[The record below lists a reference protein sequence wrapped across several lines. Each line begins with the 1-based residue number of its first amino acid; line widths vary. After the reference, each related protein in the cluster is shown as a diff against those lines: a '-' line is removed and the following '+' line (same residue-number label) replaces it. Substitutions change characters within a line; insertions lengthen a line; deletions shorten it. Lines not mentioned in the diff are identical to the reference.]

1 VTTLAA
7 LLALLALALG
17 ALLLRALAQNRDL
30 GARLRAGGRPVL
42 PLLARALLRWSP
54 LGLVILV
61 LAFSANRLGAAAV
74 GLAYRVTA
82 LDAYCE
88 VRDIVAPLV
97 IPCTGLARRLMP
109 GVLAPS
115 DFADDV
121 DRMVSD
127 RFRQA
132 RLALLERSPAQL
144 RTQSANRAEFYRRLS
159 AQAVL
164 DLERAPEDDAEVVAL
179 KDELRH
185 VLRTPPAPAANLLDL
200 LRFRQQRDARTQRL
214 RLLTSRLQARREEV
228 NERAYGGIPRAEQG
242 RRWLR
247 HRISHA
253 LALGAARPDADMHVA
268 LARLGASPV
277 ADEEDARIV
286 RQGALALLA
295 KHEALAASVLRRELA
310 RESGAGAVAI
320 ALAPARHCAVTGVSA
335 EPVPCLDALVDSEPL
350 RLRPIGFR
358 RSVRRSIDRWHAE
371 AVRDGARRLGA
382 LGRGVDAVALD
393 DARMRRAIAASV
405 PARLVLGRADCGW
418 WRPHGCLANAAVDAV
433 EEGAD
438 RALATARA
446 ESGLPERVRAA
457 TTTLD
462 QRIGAELLGLDAR
475 LETTRAALQNYAKR
489 FFLVGDLLRLVGW
502 LLLALLVLKSLLYVL
517 SLELF
522 HADERLRVG
531 FADAVPIE
539 GDYRSGRRI
548 SIDRSFGEALVTRKQ
563 LSNADNAIRFA
574 PWPLSAPLARILRG
588 RYFLFTRGRYLSDAG
603 SVEPTTGAPAAAGA
617 PGMIAS
623 APGGQSIVEWR
634 MQPGEEVVFRY
645 QDFFGASENVELRSE
660 LSFRVS
666 TLLLGRIV
674 FRYAR
679 CRAGEGRLLLRADVE
694 DVDQRQVR
702 ALPPERMIAWSRHAQ
717 FTVHSGRGAWQTLW
731 NGYTLVRA
739 DRPGGPDGLIVVSS
753 EEAASN
759 LGSIRFLRRIASAIF

>member
-1 VTTLAA
+1 MTTLAV
-7 LLALLALALG
+7 LLALLALGLA
-17 ALLLRALAQNRDL
+17 ALLLRAVVQNRDL

-42 PLLARALLRWSP
+42 PMLGRTLLRWSP
-54 LGLVILV
+54 LGVVILL
-61 LAFSANRLGAAAV
+61 LAVSANRLGAAAV
-74 GLAYRVTA
+74 GLVYRVTA

-88 VRDIVAPLV
+88 VRGIAAPLV
-97 IPCTGLARRLMP
+97 IPCTGLGRRLAP
-109 GVLAPS
+109 GVLAPA

-132 RLALLERSPAQL
+132 RLALLDRSPEQL
-144 RTQSANRAEFYRRLS
+144 RTQAANRNAFYARLS

-164 DLERAPEDDAEVVAL
+164 GLEPAPEDDAEVVAL

-185 VLRTPPAPAANLLDL
+185 LLRTPPPPAANLLDL

-214 RLLTSRLQARREEV
+214 RLLTARLQARREEV
-228 NERAYGGIPRAEQG
+228 NERAYGGIARAEQG
-242 RRWLR
+242 RLWLR
-247 HRISHA
+247 HRMSHA
-253 LALGAARPDADMHVA
+253 LALGAAPPDADTHVA
-268 LARLGASPV
+268 LARLGAGPV
-277 ADEEDARIV
+277 AGEEDARIV

-295 KHEALAASVLRRELA
+295 KHEALAASVLRRELG
-310 RESGAGAVAI
+310 RRDGAGAVTV
-320 ALAPARHCAVTGVSA
+320 ALAPPRHCAVAGVSA
-335 EPVPCLDALVDSEPL
+335 EPVPCLDALVDAEPL

-371 AVRDGARRLGA
+371 AVRTGARRLGA

-418 WRPHGCLANAAVDAV
+418 WRPQGCAINAAVDAV

-438 RALATARA
+438 RALARARA

-475 LETTRAALQNYAKR
+475 LETTRAALQDYAKR

-522 HADERLRVG
+522 HADDRLRVG
-531 FADAVPIE
+531 FDDASPVE
-539 GDYRSGRRI
+539 GDYRSGRRVT
-548 SIDRSFGEALVTRKQ
+548 IDRGFGEALVTRKQ
-563 LSNADNAIRFA
+563 LSNADNAIRLA
-574 PWPLSAPLARILRG
+574 PWPLSAPLARLLRG
-588 RYFLFTRGRYLSDAG
+588 RYFLFTRGRFLSDARG
-603 SVEPTTGAPAAAGA
+603 PGTDDEA

-679 CRAGEGRLLLRADVE
+679 CRAGEGRLLLRADIE

-731 NGYTLVRA
+731 SGYTLVRA

-753 EEAASN
+753 EEAGSN
-759 LGSIRFLRRIASAIF
+759 VGSIRFLRRIASAIF